1 MSNNIFIINGQ
12 TDERLDHIHKSNVL
26 YNRHRQKLSGEPEMF
41 EMTVIG
47 DGRYAEYLGDD
58 NKLIV
63 PGEDGELLEFRIF
76 EAGKYRQDGM
86 LLIDV
91 YSRATYLDL
100 QNVKIFDPQK
110 TDPLTSIQHVT
121 QALAGTGWQPGDIEY
136 AGIRTLTFDNPFNPY
151 DYLRRI
157 AREFELVLRFYD
169 ETSVKCAKDCFDD
182 LVTVID

>member
-1 MSNNIFIINGQ
+1 MRRLNSARDTGDNMDSIFIIDGQ
-12 TDERLDHIHKSNVL
+12 TDERLNHIHKSDVL
-26 YNRHRQKLSGEPEMF
+26 YNRHKQSMSDHLEMF

-86 LLIDV
+86 LAVDV

-100 QNVKIFDPQK
+100 QNAKIF
-110 TDPLTSIQHVT
+110 
-121 QALAGTGWQPGDIEY
+121 
-136 AGIRTLTFDNPFNPY
+136 
-151 DYLRRI
+151 
-157 AREFELVLRFYD
+157 
-169 ETSVKCAKDCFDD
+169 
-182 LVTVID
+182 